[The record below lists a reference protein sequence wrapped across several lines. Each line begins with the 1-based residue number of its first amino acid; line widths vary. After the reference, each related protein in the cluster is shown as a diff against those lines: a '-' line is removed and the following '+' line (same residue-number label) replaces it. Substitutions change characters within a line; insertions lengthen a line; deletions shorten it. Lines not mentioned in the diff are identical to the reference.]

1 MEEHHTSYPKSPSA
15 VVMFEWDKT
24 MLSKN
29 YIWNTR
35 TKEMG
40 GILTGHTCLT
50 SGRLVS
56 LKVEEEGEEATTSNQ
71 VAINPS

>member
-1 MEEHHTSYPKSPSA
+1 
-15 VVMFEWDKT
+15 